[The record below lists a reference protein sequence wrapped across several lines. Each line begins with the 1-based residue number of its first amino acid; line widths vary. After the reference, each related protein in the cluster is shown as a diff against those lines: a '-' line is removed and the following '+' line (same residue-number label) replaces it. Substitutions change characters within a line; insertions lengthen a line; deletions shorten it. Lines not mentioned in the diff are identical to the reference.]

1 MNQAQNINTRENQFI
16 EELKQ
21 IVNSARKLAYSA
33 INFAQVEENWLIGQR
48 LVIQEQNGKQRAE
61 YGKHIIQ
68 LASQALT
75 AEFGKG
81 FSERNLWK
89 FKQFYLL
96 FNDLQILPTM
106 SAELNSQKTLLQNS
120 NAKLLTLSAE
130 SDSQIWQTMFAKS
143 LNSIPKQVK

>member
-1 MNQAQNINTRENQFI
+1 MNKLQNTDTREKQFL

-48 LVIQEQNGKQRAE
+48 LIMQEQNGNQRAE

-68 LASQALT
+68 LASQTLT

-89 FKQFYLL
+89 FRQFYLL
-96 FNDLQILPTM
+96 FNDLQILPTL
-106 SAELNSQKTLLQNS
+106 SAEFGSHKTLL
-120 NAKLLTLSAE
+120 E
-130 SDSQIWQTMFAKS
+130 KS
-143 LNSIPKQVK
+143 EEKGRR